1 MRIVAVFA
9 VPVMIVGIVIFG
21 LIKKVRVYDCF
32 LEGARDGLRCTFNIA
47 PPLIGLVIAISMF
60 RASGAVDIIARLL
73 SPLLRII
80 AMPASVL
87 PLALLRPVSGS
98 GSLAIISDIFKTFG
112 PDSIDG
118 KIASVM
124 MGSTETT
131 FYTIAVYFGAVNIR
145 KTRHTLKSALIGD
158 FVGMIMSVVAVH
170 LLLI

>member
-1 MRIVAVFA
+1 MRIVAAFA
-9 VPVMIVGIVIFG
+9 VPVMIVSIILFG
-21 LIKKVRVYDCF
+21 LFKRVKVYDCF
-32 LEGARDGLRCTFNIA
+32 LDGAKDGVKCTFNIIA
-47 PPLIGLVIAISMF
+47 PLLGLVVAISMF
-60 RASGAVDIIARLL
+60 RASGAVDMIAKLL
-73 SPLLRII
+73 SPLLKII

-112 PDSIDG
+112 PDSLEG

-131 FYTIAVYFGAVNIR
+131 FYTLAVYFGAINIK

-158 FVGMIMSVVAVH
+158 AVGMIMSVFIVR
-170 LLLI
+170 LLLM